1 MATRTYVSHMRVL
14 PPMLVALLLAGCAVQ
29 TPPEIR
35 SSRGEAAS
43 FSSVH
48 LVASDPA
55 NTQRS
60 AFYEA
65 LKAELTAQGLTVS
78 DTAPMV
84 TDYALASSAADLE
97 LYASE
102 AGKTEDP
109 PEQIADARKPHWT
122 DRCKAARTRAT
133 LSVFERATGT
143 LRKSSIAHATG
154 CADQAP
160 PFDELAKLLVADV
173 LAD

>member
-1 MATRTYVSHMRVL
+1 MATWTHVSQMRVF
-14 PPMLVALLLAGCAVQ
+14 PPMLAAFLLAGCAVQ

-35 SSRGEAAS
+35 SSRGDAAS
-43 FSSVH
+43 LSAVQ
-48 LVASDPA
+48 LVSGDPA
-55 NTQRS
+55 DTQRA
-60 AFYEA
+60 AFYSA
-65 LKAELTAQGLTVS
+65 LKAELTAQGITVS
-78 DTAPMV
+78 ETAPMV
-84 TDYALASSAADLE
+84 TDYAIATSAADLE

-102 AGKTEDP
+102 AGKTEEP
-109 PEQIADARKPHWT
+109 PERIADPRESHWT
-122 DRCKAARTRAT
+122 DRCKATRIRAT
-133 LSVFERATGT
+133 LSVFERASGT